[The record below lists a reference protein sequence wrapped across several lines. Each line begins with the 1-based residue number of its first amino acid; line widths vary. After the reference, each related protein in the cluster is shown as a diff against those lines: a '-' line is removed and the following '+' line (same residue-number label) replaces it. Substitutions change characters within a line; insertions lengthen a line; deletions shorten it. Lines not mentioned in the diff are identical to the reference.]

1 MEHMVHRSAL
11 AVAATLVTL
20 GLTISA
26 SPAAV
31 AAQTGGPAHIAAVIP
46 MTRLSGADRIATAVA
61 ISQNL
66 FAAGT
71 AGAVVLARS
80 DGFADALA
88 GTPLAAGFM
97 APILLTPPTTLDARA
112 SAEMQRVLGA
122 PGKTV
127 YLLGGTSALSA
138 GIETAIQALG
148 YATVRFAGADRFA
161 TAADIAGSTQ
171 LGSPSTV
178 LVTTGDDF
186 PDSLC
191 AGAATA
197 GAGPSAILLT
207 DGSTVPAP
215 TAAYLAGHPGDTVY
229 AIGGQAAAAG
239 IAGAVP
245 IVGVDRYDTC
255 VKVAQKFFPNP
266 TGVTVASGEVFPDGL
281 AGGAHAANAANGF
294 PLLLVAPDAV
304 PSSVLSWLTANK
316 ATLTRG
322 YVYGGPSTIS
332 DATVSA
338 LQAALS

>member
-1 MEHMVHRSAL
+1 MRRSAL
-11 AVAATLVTL
+11 AAVATLVAL
-20 GLTISA
+20 GLTIAA
-26 SPAAV
+26 SPGVV
-31 AAQTGGPAHIAAVIP
+31 AAQPGGRARTAAATPI
-46 MTRLSGADRIATAVA
+46 TRLSGADRIATAVA

-97 APILLTPPTTLDARA
+97 APILLTPPAALDART
-112 SAEMQRVLGA
+112 SAEMQRALGG

-138 GIETAIQALG
+138 GIETAVQALG

-161 TAADIAGSTQ
+161 TAAAIAASHE

-207 DGSTVPAP
+207 DGSTVPAS
-215 TAAYLAGHPGDTVY
+215 TAAYLAGHPGATIY
-229 AIGGQAAAAG
+229 AIGGKAAAAG

-266 TGVTVASGEVFPDGL
+266 TGVAVASGEVFPDGL
-281 AGGAHAANAANGF
+281 AGGAHAANTANGF
-294 PLLLVAPDAV
+294 PLLLVAPNAV

-322 YVYGGPSTIS
+322 YVYGGPSTVT

-338 LQAALS
+338 LQSALS